1 VIIQCSIPASPTIPA
16 PTAPTKESTTTEPA
30 KIQAN
35 ESTVNGN
42 VPHFPT
48 YAATTIYPITN
59 QTTEIVITTEATEVA
74 TTTETTTD
82 ELVTTEGTDKLNI
95 TSTDGSTPQAMS
107 VPGNEETF
115 PVDSAST
122 TFTDEKINQPKTIQ
136 QLKVIQILPT
146 KSSSKC
152 MSNSFLIFLKQQH
165 LKCEHIVIE

>member
-1 VIIQCSIPASPTIPA
+1 MIKTIS
-16 PTAPTKESTTTEPA
+16 KMYIRIFVFEESTTTEPA

-115 PVDSAST
+115 SVDSAST
-122 TFTDEKINQPKTIQ
+122 TFTDEKYEPAEDDTA
-136 QLKVIQILPT
+136 T
-146 KSSSKC
+146 ESD
-152 MSNSFLIFLKQQH
+152 SNITH
-165 LKCEHIVIE
+165 